1 VALCRCG
8 ETAMN
13 REKISQ
19 VVRSNGLE
27 WILVTA
33 ISLLLFLPFLS
44 QQYDTNGLVEA
55 LAVESGNLFNKN
67 HVLYRFIGDIAYR
80 GLKLAGYSGRA
91 VDVLQTINALCGALA
106 AGFAYLTYKRSTEDR
121 LASVAGTLFLT
132 CSFVYW
138 FYSTDAA
145 YITLAAMFASA
156 SMAVLLY
163 AQSSVSAVFAGT
175 LTALSILTWQASL
188 FLIPAL
194 SVLCLRITR
203 DVAQPV
209 RRRAALIY
217 STTACALSGLA
228 YMSVA
233 LARHELNG
241 ASSFIRWFTSYS
253 AGGSLPMWGT
263 WAAPRIFTAAGSALQ
278 SILPVTLAIPLGQL
292 NWGVQR
298 GRIAVDVALAGLLVV
313 TILATIK
320 ARWTAVWF
328 LIAYAFFLPFIVW
341 WDPFVSNWFFVPNL
355 FLAGF
360 FAAGLA
366 PWFRNRFAP
375 TAITGILLL
384 MAATNFVTT
393 IWPRHKDIGLE
404 RRIAQCVAENM
415 GPGDLLLAAE
425 WGWPDY
431 LEYLYGRRMLSLI
444 SQFSEVGPW
453 LENVHRING
462 RAYIADPSRYSEAH
476 LQWLRQQSG
485 ITPDELLHLA
495 DTAAFSCYGRTILFV
510 RM

>member
-1 VALCRCG
+1 MR
-8 ETAMN
+8 
-13 REKISQ
+13 SHP
-19 VVRSNGLE
+19 VVRSSLLE
-27 WILVTA
+27 WVLVTA
-33 ISLLLFLPFLS
+33 ISLVLFLPFLS

-55 LAVESGNLFNKN
+55 LAVESRDLFNKN
-67 HVLYRFIGDIAYR
+67 HVLYRFVGDIAYR

-91 VDVLQTINALCGALA
+91 VDVFQTINALCGALA
-106 AGFAYLTYKRSTEDR
+106 AGFAYLTYKRSTDNR
-121 LASVAGTLFLT
+121 LASVAGTLFLA
-132 CSFVYW
+132 CSLNYW

-163 AQSSVSAVFAGT
+163 AQSPVSAVFAGT

-194 SVLCLRITR
+194 SVLRLRITR

-209 RRRAALIY
+209 RKRAALIY
-217 STTACALSGLA
+217 SMTACALSGLA
-228 YMSVA
+228 YMSIA
-233 LARHELNG
+233 LARHELTG
-241 ASSFIRWFTSYS
+241 ASSLIRWFTSYGE
-253 AGGSLPMWGT
+253 GGSLPMWGT
-263 WAAPRIFTAAGSALQ
+263 WEAQRTLSAAGSALQ
-278 SILPVTLAIPLGQL
+278 SVLPVSLAIPIRQL
-292 NWGVQR
+292 SWGVQR
-298 GRIAVDVALAGLLVV
+298 GRIAVDVALVGLLVV
-313 TILATIK
+313 TILALIK

-328 LIAYAFFLPFIVW
+328 LLGYAFFLPFIVW
-341 WDPFVSNWFFVPNL
+341 WDPFVPNWFFVPNL

-360 FAAGLA
+360 FAAALA
-366 PWFRNRFAP
+366 PWFRNRYAL
-375 TAITGILLL
+375 TAITAILLL

-393 IWPRHKDIGLE
+393 IWPRHKDIGLD
-404 RRIAQCVAENM
+404 RRIARCVAENM

-444 SQFSEVGPW
+444 SQFSEVEPW
-453 LENVHRING
+453 LENVHRTNG
-462 RAYIADPSRYSEAH
+462 RAYIADPSRYSDAH

-485 ITPDELLHLA
+485 ITPDELHRLA
-495 DTAAFSCYGRTILFV
+495 DTPAFSCYGRTILFV